1 LCAVAPEIHSPH
13 IIHPTECDFGGKKY
27 AIGFSWLYNCRN
39 YSCNENGQVSSVSVH
54 CPAPNCT
61 TTLGLHHQDKKKC
74 CLICP
79 EKLGSKCHFRCHRLQ
94 KVPQCSEQIVLLQE
108 SSQCCPRCYN
118 IYKLRAVKTERCR
131 SMSCGEHK
139 ECHLVFTTRI
149 QEAYGPTLTVKLQCV
164 NTTIRVL
171 QDTCTGVN
179 YELWLAVELSY
190 YELSRPHIQHQF
202 TRYLQSLLWPIAAVH
217 LKHINIGYITNR

>member
-1 LCAVAPEIHSPH
+1 MDTQIWRPGDCVVCKCVKGKPVCVRPSCSDSSCVAPYKRKGECCPLCAVAPEIHSPH

-79 EKLGSKCHFRCHRLQ
+79 GSSH
-94 KVPQCSEQIVLLQE
+94 P
-108 SSQCCPRCYN
+108 
-118 IYKLRAVKTERCR
+118 
-131 SMSCGEHK
+131 
-139 ECHLVFTTRI
+139 
-149 QEAYGPTLTVKLQCV
+149 
-164 NTTIRVL
+164 
-171 QDTCTGVN
+171 
-179 YELWLAVELSY
+179 LSY
-190 YELSRPHIQHQF
+190 SGLS
-202 TRYLQSLLWPIAAVH
+202 
-217 LKHINIGYITNR
+217 ITCCFVL